1 VRLLLAATLT
11 GAVALPGGAKPVGDP
26 ELLELL
32 ERAGRYVVE
41 YEKSFHDI
49 VAEEEYVQRTE
60 TSRRVTRADLVFVHF
75 RVSRGDTTATITTTF
90 RPVAALAMWVPDEM
104 KERYEIDSG
113 GGTGAFA
120 FGVSGCTGCYTEAV
134 ARYTRVRRFEV
145 TTDEKARV
153 PQR

>member
-1 VRLLLAATLT
+1 VREYTPQATDGSLQ
-11 GAVALPGGAKPVGDP
+11 GGSDLPTDGRFWID
-26 ELLELL
+26 
-32 ERAGRYVVE
+32 AGRGTVVRSE
-41 YEKSFHDI
+41 
-49 VAEEEYVQRTE
+49 
-60 TSRRVTRADLVFVHF
+60 VHF